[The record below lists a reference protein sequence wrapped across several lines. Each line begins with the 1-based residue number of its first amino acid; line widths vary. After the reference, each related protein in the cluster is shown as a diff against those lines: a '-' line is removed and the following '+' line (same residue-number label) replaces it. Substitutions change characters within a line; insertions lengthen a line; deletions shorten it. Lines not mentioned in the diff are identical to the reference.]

1 MIASCIV
8 ATLLGLLGASQIAVV
23 VILRRFVRN
32 HTVGGSEETE
42 SQGSYK
48 PSVAILL
55 SLRGA
60 DPRLEQSLRRLLTQ
74 DYDTYQLQ
82 VVVDHP
88 SDPSWDL
95 VKRLAEE
102 AGPRRMVVQKIE
114 ERSEACGLKC
124 SALVQAVQALDD
136 SIEVVVFAD
145 ADVVTTSGWLQT
157 LVLPLGDPEIGLVT
171 GAQWF
176 APSDA
181 SLGSWIRSVWNSGAS
196 VPTILLHHPWAGS
209 CAIRRDDLLR
219 SGLVEQW
226 KSSIIDDG
234 PMAAAITRLGLKLKF
249 VSNAW
254 MVNREGCSIRFATQY
269 IRRMLTW
276 SRLYEPTYL
285 LTVLHAVATTG
296 LMTVGLLMLVVGVL
310 QGAWVESLVAGVGLL
325 LFWGLSGLG
334 YMGIS
339 GLVRRTAQQ
348 RGEELAPMAPLT
360 LPLLM
365 LTLPLTYWI
374 YLWAAVSAL
383 WVRTVKWRGIE
394 YELLSG
400 SQVRMTHY
408 LPYRSEATRTGHSI

>member
-1 MIASCIV
+1 MVAAFVV

-32 HTVGGSEETE
+32 HTVSGSEVDDSDGAYEPT
-42 SQGSYK
+42 
-48 PSVAILL
+48 VAILL

-60 DPRLEQSLRRLLTQ
+60 DPRLEHSLRRLLTQ
-74 DYDTYQLQ
+74 DYGNYIVQ

-88 SDPSWDL
+88 SDPCWDL
-95 VKRLAEE
+95 VQSLAEE
-102 AGPRRMVVQKIE
+102 AGSSRMVVQPIV

-124 SALVQAVQALDD
+124 SALIQAVESLED
-136 SIEVVVFAD
+136 SVEVVVFAD
-145 ADVVTTSGWLQT
+145 ADVVTTSGWLRT
-157 LVLPLGDPEIGLVT
+157 LVLPLRHSEVGLVT

-176 APSDA
+176 APADT

-196 VPTILLHHPWAGS
+196 VPTILLNHPWAGS
-209 CAIRRDDLLR
+209 CAIRRDDLFR
-219 SGLVEQW
+219 SGLVDQW

-254 MVNREGCSIRFATQY
+254 MVNREGCSFRFATHY

-285 LTVLHAVATTG
+285 LTVIHALATTG
-296 LMTVGLLMLVVGVL
+296 LMTLGLFMLVVGIF
-310 QGAWVESLVAGVGLL
+310 QGAWSESLVAGMGLS

-334 YMGIS
+334 YIGIS
-339 GLVRRTAQQ
+339 GLVRRSAHQ
-348 RGEELAPMAPLT
+348 RGEELAS
-360 LPLLM
+360 LPLWTVPL
-365 LTLPLTYWI
+365 LVVTLPLTYWI

-394 YELLSG
+394 YQLLSG
-400 SQVRMTHY
+400 SRVKMTAY
-408 LPYRSEATRTGHSI
+408 SPYQPETTRAGHSI